1 MSPIM
6 RRLYAVNFVRT
17 MAVTTVAFLAPLRF
31 LELGFGGAGIGVI
44 VALFASAPLVFSF
57 PTGWLND
64 RVSMKAVIGGALLSM
79 SALFAAMTVVR
90 DVAPMAAVFLLL
102 GVANS
107 AFNVSINSLYFKDG
121 TETDPNRK
129 YGRYVGW
136 LSLGPP
142 AGLLLGSFVARVA
155 GFRTLLAI
163 MAALTV
169 LAAAAVRGLGEE
181 RFAAVSIRDYRFS
194 VFNKRTLLFSAFL
207 VLLALHWGT
216 ELTVYGPFLRTRLGL
231 SDSGVALYMAGA
243 YMALA
248 SAAFLVGRLKFDPGP
263 QPAPLPRRHHAVR
276 PRPHPHDGRRR
287 PALVRLPVPPRR
299 GGRTDRG
306 DGHPDHVAP
315 VREEDDRRQRRH
327 FDGPPDLGPHRRE
340 PLLFLARIPGRAPGA
355 DDRRRRHSP
364 RPMPPSASSP
374 CPVNNGGHD
383 TRSPF
388 RNWGTGIMSLIF

>member
-1 MSPIM
+1 MSPIFVIMAEM
-6 RRLYAVNFVRT
+6 RRVYAVNFVRT

-31 LELGFGGAGIGVI
+31 LELGFGGAAIGVI
-44 VALFASAPLVFSF
+44 VALFASAPLVFAF

-64 RVSMKAVIGGALLSM
+64 RVSMKSVIAGALLSM
-79 SALFAAMTVVR
+79 SALFTVMAIVR
-90 DVAPMAAVFLLL
+90 DVVPMAAVFLLL

-107 AFNVSINSLYFKDG
+107 AFNVSINSLYFKDV

-142 AGLLLGSFVARVA
+142 AGLLLGSFVARAA

-163 MAALTV
+163 MAALTAV
-169 LAAAAVRGLGEE
+169 AALSVGGFGEE
-181 RFAAVSIRDYRFS
+181 RFAAVRIRDYRFS

-248 SAAFLVGRLKFDPGP
+248 TAAFLVGRLKFDP
-263 QPAPLPRRHHAVR
+263 ARNRRLFLIGMTLSGFGLILMTVG
-276 PRPHPHDGRRR
+276 D
-287 PALVRLPVPPRR
+287 VRLSFVFRFIHE
-299 GGRTDRG
+299 GG
-306 DGHPDHVAP
+306 DGLMGALAILTMSRLFEKATIGGSAGILLALQTSGHIA
-315 VREEDDRRQRRH
+315 
-327 FDGPPDLGPHRRE
+327 GS
-340 PLLFLARIPGRAPGA
+340 LLFSWLGFRAGLQVPMIVAGA
-355 DDRRRRHSP
+355 ILLGNAVFGLYAVP
-364 RPMPPSASSP
+364 RE
-374 CPVNNGGHD
+374 
-383 TRSPF
+383 
-388 RNWGTGIMSLIF
+388 